1 MLSGKLIRLIEVHQ
15 QEITDRLLRDIH
27 RYPDLTHLRQLP
39 EAELRER
46 SQNILENLGYWLAE
60 NNEEEI
66 GHSYEGIGKDRF
78 EEGVPL
84 RESVHALFLIK
95 EKMIDFIGEQGFP
108 PDALELYAEEELVR
122 RVGRFFDLLVLRMVR
137 GYEDAW
143 RKAAYATA

>member
-46 SQNILENLGYWLAE
+46 SQNILENLGYWLAQT
-60 NNEEEI
+60 NEEEI
-66 GHSYEGIGKDRF
+66 AKKYEAIGKGRF
-78 EEGVPL
+78 HEGVPL
-84 RESVHALFLIK
+84 HESVHALFLIK

-108 PDALELYAEEELVR
+108 PDTLELYAEEELER
-122 RVGRFFDLLVLRMVR
+122 RVGQFFDLLVLRMVR

>member
-1 MLSGKLIRLIEVHQ
+1 MLSGKLIRLIEGHQ

-46 SQNILENLGYWLAE
+46 SQNILENLGYWLAQT
-60 NNEEEI
+60 NEQEI
-66 GHSYEGIGKDRF
+66 AHKYEGIGKGRF
-78 EEGVPL
+78 HEGVPL
-84 RESVHALFLIK
+84 HESVHALFLIK

-108 PDALELYAEEELVR
+108 PDTLELYAEEELER